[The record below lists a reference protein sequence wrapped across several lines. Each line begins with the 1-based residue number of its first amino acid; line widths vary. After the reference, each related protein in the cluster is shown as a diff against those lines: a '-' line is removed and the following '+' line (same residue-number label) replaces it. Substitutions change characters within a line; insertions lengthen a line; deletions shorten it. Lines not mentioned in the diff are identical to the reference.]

1 MTFLLETH
9 YASFFFFQPLAP
21 TEAKQLCDLNIKVSE
36 YNNRKPNVIQFWPY
50 VTNYL
55 SIFVDRH
62 IKERWMSFFCVQNMI
77 LLVVA
82 VTLP

>member
-9 YASFFFFQPLAP
+9 YAFFFQPLAP

-36 YNNRKPNVIQFWPY
+36 CNNQKPNVIQFWPY

-62 IKERWMSFFCVQNMI
+62 IKERWMSFFCVQNII
-77 LLVVA
+77 LLVIA

>member
-9 YASFFFFQPLAP
+9 YASFFFQPLAP

-62 IKERWMSFFCVQNMI
+62 TKERWMSFFCVQNMI

-82 VTLP
+82 VTIP